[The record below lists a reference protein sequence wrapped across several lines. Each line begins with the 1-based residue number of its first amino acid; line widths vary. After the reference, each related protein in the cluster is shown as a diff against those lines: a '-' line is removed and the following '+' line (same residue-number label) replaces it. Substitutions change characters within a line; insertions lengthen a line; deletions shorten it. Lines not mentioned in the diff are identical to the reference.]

1 MHPILLIPHYN
12 RRELLERVLAALK
25 QQTVPHFVLVIDNGS
40 PDGSA
45 ELAEQLGADVMRLD
59 RNYGFAYAV
68 NRGIERGLNQ
78 GAEYIGI
85 VNNDVVPAPDW
96 LEKLMEQDAAFLCG
110 KIVSESNTS
119 ILDGTFDLISSTG
132 LPFRAGNG
140 LPANLPIYNRP
151 VEISSAPMTLV
162 LFRRE
167 VFETIGLLDESYGSY
182 LEDVDFGIRCA
193 LAEIR
198 GRYVPEAVATHQ
210 GSATLGAW
218 HPETIRLMSRNQ
230 VLLVAKHYPQNWF
243 LRYGFGAVLGQMLWG
258 LSVCLHGKGKSFFE
272 GKKEGLRMWR
282 TMRGNGDKRIIRVFD
297 QQTSMLRTYAS
308 GWFQKVIS
316 WIS

>member
-25 QQTVPHFVLVIDNGS
+25 QQTVPHTVLVIDNGS
-40 PDGSA
+40 TDGSA
-45 ELAEQLGADVMRLD
+45 ELAEQLGVDVLRLD

-68 NRGIERGLNQ
+68 NRGIEQALQRG
-78 GAEYIGI
+78 AVWIGI

-96 LEKLMEQDAAFLCG
+96 LEKLLAQDAPFLCG
-110 KIVSESNTS
+110 KIVSEADPSL
-119 ILDGTFDLISSTG
+119 LDGTFDLISSTG
-132 LPFRAGNG
+132 LPFRAGSG
-140 LPANLPIYNRP
+140 LPASLPLYNHSA
-151 VEISSAPMTLV
+151 EIFSAPMTLV

-193 LAEIR
+193 LADIR
-198 GRYVPEAVATHQ
+198 GRYVPEAVATHR

-218 HPETIRLMSRNQ
+218 HPETVRLMSRNQ
-230 VLLVAKHYPQNWF
+230 LLLMAKHYPQNW
-243 LRYGFGAVLGQMLWG
+243 LLHYGAGAVVGQILWG
-258 LSVCLHGKGKSFFE
+258 LSVCRHGKGRSWIQ
-272 GKKEGLRMWR
+272 GKREGLRMWKA
-282 TMRGNGDKRIIRVFD
+282 MRRKGDEKIRQVFD
-297 QQTSMLRTYAS
+297 DQARMLRIYTS
-308 GWFQKVIS
+308 GWFQKVIA